1 MDTAQEI
8 VSSLADRFKLSDE
21 DIAKRVGSTQP
32 TIWRVRSGKTKDCG
46 ATLYR
51 SLLQLREQMKV
62 GASDVAAELHQE
74 AA

>member
-8 VSSLADRFKLSDE
+8 VSALAGHFKLSDE

-51 SLLQLREQMKV
+51 SLLHLRNKLEV
-62 GASDVAAELHQE
+62 DASAPAHEPHQE